1 MPPSGPSGLARGTAA
16 VADVLATFYPKF
28 DNDSW
33 SSERGRQMSAEVEA
47 GRGVLEVSVK
57 HSGSLFMYAG
67 KHRGAFAKNSY
78 ANEFTAVGVWVLAE
92 SLRAAW
98 GPDVGNAK
106 GQALSDH
113 IESTGLVLAF
123 ELVTAVLG
131 DHGQRPREDYTIV
144 DVRAKPTFWSTPEII
159 HFCNEWKLPSNQY
172 WLFQSSSSVQALMT
186 AYDMLYEEG
195 TARSVEDT
203 LGNLADVIIPGTAN
217 HRQLQGEIMEGLV
230 ARIVSCSCVEKLE
243 AQAQSTEP
251 AVRGAGQ
258 RLRKIFQ
265 GQSKLSET
273 VAVLLQEA
281 GPAVCE
287 ASAWQDKS
295 TDEQMNNVASGK
307 PEEDLLA
314 LFMGSA
320 PSNAATEKLQALVW
334 TLQKEKLR
342 VKLKCSPRPLDDF
355 SKSHLRT
362 LVPESACDSVLASG
376 SVQRFIL
383 SVHVFH
389 DSTFQRYQRL
399 LRMQPGLWP
408 LYRGFFVEV
417 FVFSALHKE
426 HGGFQEQQ
434 PGHLI
439 QTKLSHLQLQGQ
451 DKSQA
456 TEEEVLMLKM
466 KFLPYKLRTFLIRN
480 LLSTLLKKGD
490 DAYVQEVVRQLKQW
504 GVSPKRRDALIE
516 LCKLWQAR
524 VHTNSQDM
532 NTHFKLNH
540 WAKHVNKRKEVVSE
554 QSYLELLE
562 PFLANFASQRR
573 SNAQLVGAPVFHA
586 TKSDDDECV
595 DNYGLSEDPQC
606 TVTPR
611 FMLFFPGIPGCGKS
625 ALCEELCRI
634 GDVGDGREVMH
645 VMGDK
650 TQGRY
655 WKVLEEK
662 IKEEGNLQKTI
673 LADKNAPNHQVWD
686 QVTMMCATAHAV
698 GVPVLPAS
706 FGTEGCPFDLESLAV
721 FVHRV
726 LQRRAHPGKLD
737 MDHDFPGTVVLHFY
751 DLYSSQDRATLEGDL
766 KLRFGF
772 LVTMPVLRQ
781 TRTSMPLEVI
791 QTLEAG
797 LALLRKHPPSRRGNM
812 KRVNQQLMDWEVRLK
827 TVLSQHSTHLSEIQ
841 LGCASK
847 KTADYLAGKEEQIDA
862 HLKTAHVTLAHV
874 HEHGTAAVIRAGAE
888 AGKRVSME
896 VTSLLFS
903 SSIAALQVDWSSDSS
918 SQAITSLNNF
928 QHITVW
934 KAEGVKSRV
943 AGELPQDV
951 AHGTACSVQFDK
963 PAVVSGTVGYM

>member
-1 MPPSGPSGLARGTAA
+1 MPPGGPPGPARGTTA

-47 GRGVLEVSVK
+47 RRGVLEVSVK

-98 GPDVGNAK
+98 GPDVGTAK

-113 IESTGLVLAF
+113 IEVVGSALLSPHLQLPRASTALLTSAFLAPIFVLQSTGLVLAF

-144 DVRAKPTFWSTPEII
+144 DVRAKPTFWSTAEII

-172 WLFQSSSSVQALMT
+172 WLFQSSSSVKALMT

-230 ARIVSCSCVEKLE
+230 ARIVSCSCVKKLE
-243 AQAQSTEP
+243 AQAQSTEQ
-251 AVRGAGQ
+251 AVWGAGQ

-273 VAVLLQEA
+273 LAVLLQEA

-320 PSNAATEKLQALVW
+320 PSSAATEKLQALVR

-362 LVPESACDSVLASG
+362 LVAESACDSVLASG
-376 SVQRFIL
+376 SVQSFIL
-383 SVHVFH
+383 SVHVFY

-417 FVFSALHKE
+417 FVLSAPHKE
-426 HGGFQEQQ
+426 HGDFQEQQ

-439 QTKLSHLQLQGQ
+439 QTKLSHLQLQVQ
-451 DKSQA
+451 EKSQA
-456 TEEEVLMLKM
+456 TGEEVLMLKM

-490 DAYVQEVVRQLKQW
+490 DAYVQEVVR
-504 GVSPKRRDALIE
+504 
-516 LCKLWQAR
+516 
-524 VHTNSQDM
+524 
-532 NTHFKLNH
+532 
-540 WAKHVNKRKEVVSE
+540 AKHVNKRKEVVSE
-554 QSYLELLE
+554 QSYLEMLE
-562 PFLANFASQRR
+562 PFLASFASQRR
-573 SNAQLVGAPVFHA
+573 SNAQLVGAPLFHA
-586 TKSDDDECV
+586 TRSDDDECV
-595 DNYGLSEDPQC
+595 DNHGLPEDQQH

-611 FMLFFPGIPGCGKS
+611 FMIFFPGIPGCGKS

-655 WKVLEEK
+655 WKVLAEK
-662 IKEEGNLQKTI
+662 MMEEGNLQKTI

-686 QVTMMCATAHAV
+686 QVKVTCATAHAV

-706 FGTEGCPFDLESLAV
+706 PGTEGCPFDLDTLAV
-721 FVHRV
+721 FMHRV

-737 MDHDFPGTVVLHFY
+737 MNHDFPGTIVLHFY

-766 KLRFGF
+766 KLRFGCI
-772 LVTMPVLRQ
+772 VTMPVLRQ

-791 QTLEAG
+791 QTLEDG

-812 KRVNQQLMDWEVRLK
+812 KKVNQQLINWEVRLK
-827 TVLSQHSTHLSEIQ
+827 TVLCQHSTILSDIQ
-841 LGCASK
+841 VPLEETLGCASK
-847 KTADYLAGKEEQIDA
+847 TTADYLAGKEEQIDV

-888 AGKRVSME
+888 AGKRVSIE
-896 VTSLLFS
+896 EKALLFS
-903 SSIAALQVDWSSDSS
+903 SKIAALQVDWSSDLS
-918 SQAITSLNNF
+918 SQATKSLNIF
-928 QHITVW
+928 LHITVW

-943 AGELPQDV
+943 AGELPQE
-951 AHGTACSVQFDK
+951 
-963 PAVVSGTVGYM
+963 VSKQCLLALLALSNLISPL